1 MAAPI
6 RTFAPLLGLVA
17 IQPILPQAASA
28 QPALARV
35 ADERSP
41 AERLDRG
48 AVAVPAQTSG
58 ILVDWRLLASD
69 PNDARFRVLRDG
81 KPVHVTRPG
90 AATAFVDVKGTPQ
103 STYAVERIG
112 DRAGPQP
119 AMSWTSGYLSI
130 PLVPPA
136 DGVTP
141 AGEAYSYTANDA
153 GAGDLDGDG
162 QYEIVLKWDPTNSH
176 DNAHT
181 GYTGPV
187 FLDAYKLDGTRL
199 WRIDL
204 GRNIRAGAHYT
215 QFLVFDFDGDGRAEV
230 AIKTADGTL
239 DGTGKVIGD
248 PAADWRSS
256 GGEVPQQDRTGAKVL
271 ADGTK
276 VAPMQGRIVKGPE
289 YLTVF
294 EGLTGKALATA
305 PYDPPRYPG
314 GNPTPEQLAAAW
326 GDGYANRSDR
336 YLAGVAY
343 LDGRLPSMVFG
354 RGYYA
359 RTAVAA
365 WDWRGGKLTR
375 RWLFDS
381 SSPGN
386 ADYAGRGN
394 HQLSVADVDG
404 DGRDEVIYGSMALD
418 DDGKGLWT
426 RPLFHGDTM
435 HVGDLDPARPG
446 LEKFGVFEDIRRNGG
461 IGSALLDARSGD
473 VLWTTPARED
483 TGRGLSA
490 DIDPRHYGEE
500 FWASNSDRLLD
511 TRGQPIGPRPRQTN
525 FAIWWD
531 GDLLRELLD
540 GTTISKWD
548 WERGVATPLLA
559 PEGLAANNGTKATP
573 ALQADLIGDW
583 REEVIWRRADNRELR
598 IYTTPYPTAHRFVT
612 LMQDPVY
619 RAGVAWQNTAYNQ
632 PPHTGFYLGAPPPG
646 GK

>member
-1 MAAPI
+1 
-6 RTFAPLLGLVA
+6 
-17 IQPILPQAASA
+17 
-28 QPALARV
+28 
-35 ADERSP
+35 
-41 AERLDRG
+41 
-48 AVAVPAQTSG
+48 
-58 ILVDWRLLASD
+58 VDWRLLASD
-69 PNDARFRVLRDG
+69 PKNARFRVLRDG
-81 KPVHVTRPG
+81 KAVHVTRSG
-90 AATAFVDVKGTPQ
+90 EATTFADAQGTPQ
-103 STYAVERIG
+103 STYMVERIG
-112 DRAGPQP
+112 DRAGPQQ
-119 AMSWTSGYLSI
+119 AMMWDKGYLSI
-130 PLVPPA
+130 PLVPPV

-153 GAGDLDGDG
+153 SAGDLDGDG
-162 QYEIVLKWDPTNSH
+162 QFEIVLKWDPTNSH

-181 GYTGPV
+181 GYTGNV

-230 AIKTADGTL
+230 AMKTADGTV
-239 DGTGKVIGD
+239 DGAGKVIGD
-248 PAADWRSS
+248 PKADWRSN
-256 GGEVPQQDRTGAKVL
+256 GGDVPQQDRTGAKVL
-271 ADGTK
+271 PDGTK

-294 EGLTGKALATA
+294 EGLTGKALATT

-314 GNPTPEQLAAAW
+314 GNPTPEQLAASW

-343 LDGRLPSMVFG
+343 LDGHLPSMVFG

-359 RTAVAA
+359 RTALAA
-365 WDWRGGKLTR
+365 WDWRDGRLTQ

-381 SSPGN
+381 SASGN
-386 ADYAGRGN
+386 GDYAGRGN

-404 DGRDEVIYGSMALD
+404 DGRDEVIYGSMAID
-418 DDGKGLWT
+418 DNGKGLWT

-435 HVGDLDPARPG
+435 HVGDLDPGRPG
-446 LEKFGVFEDIRRNGG
+446 LEKFGVFEDIRSNGG
-461 IGSALLDARSGD
+461 LGSALLDARSGE
-473 VLWTTPARED
+473 VLWTTPAQED

-511 TRGQPIGPRPRQTN
+511 TKGQPIGPRPRQTN

-548 WERGVATPLLA
+548 WERGVATPLLS
-559 PEGLAANNGTKATP
+559 PEGLASNNGTKATP

-598 IYTTPYPTAHRFVT
+598 IYTTPYPTTHGFVT
-612 LMQDPVY
+612 LMQAPVY

-632 PPHTGFYLGAPPPG
+632 PPHTGFYLGAPPPA
-646 GK
+646 K

>member
-1 MAAPI
+1 MIAKIRALALLAAPLPL
-6 RTFAPLLGLVA
+6 PLLVSA
-17 IQPILPQAASA
+17 LPAQAAT
-28 QPALARV
+28 PA
-35 ADERSP
+35 SIT
-41 AERLDRG
+41 AERIAAETLDRG
-48 AVAVPAQTSG
+48 AVAVPAKDGG
-58 ILVDWRLLASD
+58 ILISWRLLASD
-69 PNDARFRVLRDG
+69 PKNARFRVLRDG
-81 KPVHVTRPG
+81 KPLRVTKPG
-90 AATAFVDVKGTPQ
+90 EATTFVDTSGTAT
-103 STYAVERIG
+103 SRYAVERIG
-112 DRAGPQP
+112 DRTGPKN
-119 AMSWTSGYLSI
+119 AMVWDKGYLSI
-130 PLVPPA
+130 PLEPPA

-153 GAGDLDGDG
+153 SVGDLDGDG
-162 QYEIVLKWDPTNSH
+162 QYEILLKWDPTNSH

-181 GYTGPV
+181 GYTGNV
-187 FLDAYKLDGTRL
+187 FLDAYRLDGKRL

-230 AIKTADGTL
+230 AMKTGDGTI
-239 DGTGKVIGD
+239 DGTGKVLGD
-248 PAADWRSS
+248 ASADWRSS
-256 GGEVPQQDRTGAKVL
+256 GGEVPQQDKTGAKVL

-314 GNPTPEQLAAAW
+314 GNPTPEQLAATW

-343 LDGRLPSMVFG
+343 LDGKLPSMVFG

-359 RTAVAA
+359 RTALAA
-365 WDWRGGKLTR
+365 WDWRGGKLTQ

-381 SSPGN
+381 SAPGN

-404 DGRDEVIYGSMALD
+404 DGRDEVIYGSMAVD

-435 HVGDLDPARPG
+435 HVSDLDPARPG
-446 LEKFGVFEDIRRNGG
+446 LEKFGVFEDIRSNGG
-461 IGSALLDARSGD
+461 LGSALLDARTGE
-473 VLWTTPARED
+473 VLWTTPAEQD
-483 TGRGLSA
+483 TGRGVAA
-490 DIDPRHYGEE
+490 DIDPRHYGAE
-500 FWASNSDRLLD
+500 FWASNSDRLYD
-511 TRGQPIGPRPRQTN
+511 TKGREIGPRPRQMN

-548 WERGVATPLLA
+548 WERGTSNTLLS
-559 PEGLAANNGTKATP
+559 PEGLASNNGTKANP

-598 IYTTPYPTAHRFVT
+598 IYTTPYTTTHRFVT

-619 RAGVAWQNTAYNQ
+619 RLGVAWQNTAYNQ
-632 PPHTGFYLGAPPPG
+632 PPHISFYLGAGPNG
-646 GK
+646 ER